1 MRPPTTF
8 RARSRSGSGTCH
20 EPAVS
25 SVCRSTDREA
35 KSTATRPNR
44 NRIESPWASFSSTVM
59 CATPAP
65 TPRRR
70 RPSLSNHSAFFD
82 KSAGATANPPSAPW
96 STRCSPNRSG
106 QRNPSNVRRPTS
118 SPEVVSVTTTV
129 RSSPRTVHNRRA
141 AVSTSTIFASRGR
154 ADVAAT
160 SCRVMVGEDSSPR
173 EARSIALGA
182 LGRSL
187 TNLRRALRAIGRLV
201 IDLPDAL
208 RAIGRSSTTSAALSE
223 QIGAHGTTSASL
235 SRVFPAEKI
244 AGRAGDEDGVSLSDN
259 PREFTPGALR
269 ARRPLAG
276 GCAPMELRRAR
287 GWNWA
292 LESSSSLS
300 RADFRGSRVARRR
313 CSGEHFQTVD
323 APLADDA
330 ARAMVEA

>member
-65 TPRRR
+65 TPRSR

-223 QIGAHGTTSASL
+223 QLEGWRSTSPTL
-235 SRVFPAEKI
+235 SEQLE
-244 AGRAGDEDGVSLSDN
+244 GRPRPPPRSQSNWKVGDRP
-259 PREFTPGALR
+259 PRRSQSNWKVVHDLRRALR
-269 ARRPLAG
+269 ANRCSRND
-276 GCAPMELRRAR
+276 LRF
-287 GWNWA
+287 A
-292 LESSSSLS
+292 LES
-300 RADFRGSRVARRR
+300 V
-313 CSGEHFQTVD
+313 SG
-323 APLADDA
+323 
-330 ARAMVEA
+330 